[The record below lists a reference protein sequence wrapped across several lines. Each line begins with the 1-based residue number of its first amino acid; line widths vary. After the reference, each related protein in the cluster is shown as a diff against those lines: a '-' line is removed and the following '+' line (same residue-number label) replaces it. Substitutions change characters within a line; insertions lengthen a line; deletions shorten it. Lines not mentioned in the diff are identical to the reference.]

1 MSSSQPVN
9 RSKIYSKYTLTNF
22 RVIPMRKFLIIATI
36 VISILSSYAAKPDV
50 PEIIPEPAR
59 TDITGEGAFR
69 LTRDA
74 VVAVSD
80 SSLTFEAEYL
90 AGYTDSKLGI
100 PLKTAVN
107 YSDKP
112 AVSLVNLANG
122 EVSGGYRLT
131 IGQDSGVLIEGN
143 DAAGV
148 FYGVQTL
155 IQLLPTRA
163 GVLPLLPEVT
173 ISDFPRF
180 PYRGMHL
187 DVVRH
192 FFPVEFIKR
201 YIDYLALH
209 KLNYFHWHLTDDQAW
224 RLEMKCYPEL
234 TRLGSE
240 REGEIFGL
248 YPGEYREL
256 PYGGFY
262 TREQVDEVIRY
273 AAQRHITVV
282 PEIDI
287 PGHCM
292 AVLRVFPSFSTTP
305 DEPKCA
311 LTWGIFNKFNNV
323 LAPTPEVFD
332 FLKNVFS
339 ELCDIFPGQYI
350 HVGGDECAKKW
361 WQESAETQKFM
372 REHGLK
378 DEKALQSYFI
388 HYVQNVVEDKGKT
401 LVGWDEVLQGGIS
414 DDCVIMNWRRPATG
428 RTSLRSG
435 HKTIVTCSQWSYFNI
450 KESRLQPEIGAKG
463 QTPLS
468 LRKVY
473 EFDIEPDSITDKERS
488 LLLGAQGCLWT
499 EYIPTTW
506 KVEQF
511 VFPRMAALAENVWTP
526 AEKKN
531 WENFARKVERQVE
544 RYELWGARYS
554 DAFFRMHDIK
564 RYR

>member
-1 MSSSQPVN
+1 
-9 RSKIYSKYTLTNF
+9 
-22 RVIPMRKFLIIATI
+22 MRKIILAATI
-36 VISILSSYAAKPDV
+36 MISTFPSFAKPDV
-50 PEIIPEPAR
+50 PQIIPEPTR
-59 TDITGEGAFR
+59 IDLNGEGSFR
-69 LTRDA
+69 LMRDA
-74 VVAVSD
+74 LVSVSD
-80 SSLTFEAEYL
+80 STLMFEAGYL
-90 AGYTDSKLGI
+90 ADYTNRYLGI
-100 PLKTAVN
+100 PLKTTVQN
-107 YSDKP
+107 PDKP
-112 AVSLVNLANG
+112 AVSLVNLNNG
-122 EVSGGYRLT
+122 AVSGGYT
-131 IGQDSGVLIEGN
+131 MTVEHDGGVLIEGN

-173 ISDFPRF
+173 ICDFPRF

-201 YIDYLALH
+201 YIDYLAYH
-209 KLNYFHWHLTDDQAW
+209 KLNYFHWHLTDDQGW

-234 TRLGSE
+234 TMRGSE

-248 YPGEYREL
+248 YPGEYRKL
-256 PYGGFY
+256 PYGGYY
-262 TREQVDEVIRY
+262 TREQVDEVVRY

-292 AVLRVFPSFSTTP
+292 AALAAFPSFSTTP
-305 DEPKCA
+305 DEPKKCA

-323 LAPTPEVFD
+323 LAPKPEVFE

-339 ELCDIFPGQYI
+339 ELCDIFPGPYI

-361 WQESAETQKFM
+361 WQGSAETQKFM

-388 HYVQNVVEDKGKT
+388 HYVQNVVEGKGKI

-414 DDCVIMNWRRPATG
+414 DNCVIMNWRQPEIG
-428 RTSLRSG
+428 RTAVRTG

-450 KESRLQPEIGAKG
+450 KESKLQPEIGAKG

-473 EFDIEPDSITDKERS
+473 FFNIEPDSITEQERS
-488 LLLGAQGCLWT
+488 LILGAQACLWT

-511 VFPRMAALAENVWTP
+511 LFPRMAAMAENVWTP
-526 AEKKN
+526 AEKKS
-531 WENFARKVERQVE
+531 WANFSRKVERQVE

-554 DAFFRMHDIK
+554 DAFFRMNDIK

>member
-1 MSSSQPVN
+1 M
-9 RSKIYSKYTLTNF
+9 RKIILAATMMISTLT
-22 RVIPMRKFLIIATI
+22 
-36 VISILSSYAAKPDV
+36 SYAKSDL
-50 PEIIPEPAR
+50 PEIIPEPAQI
-59 TDITGEGAFR
+59 DLNGEGAFR

-74 VVAVSD
+74 LVSMCD
-80 SSLTFEAEYL
+80 SSLMFEASYL
-90 AGYTDSKLGI
+90 AEYTDRYLGI
-100 PLKTAVN
+100 PLKTTVKN
-107 YSDKP
+107 LDKP
-112 AVSLVNLANG
+112 AVSLVNLDNG
-122 EVSGGYRLT
+122 AVSGGYRLT
-131 IGQDSGVLIEGN
+131 VEHDSGVLIEGN

-148 FYGVQTL
+148 FYGIQTL

-173 ISDFPRF
+173 ICDFPRF

-201 YIDYLALH
+201 YIDYLAFH
-209 KLNYFHWHLTDDQAW
+209 KLNYFHWHLTDDQGW
-224 RLEMKCYPEL
+224 RLEMECYPEL
-234 TRLGSE
+234 TQRGSE

-248 YPGEYREL
+248 YPGEYRKL
-256 PYGGFY
+256 PYGGYY
-262 TREQVDEVIRY
+262 TREQVDEVVRY
-273 AAQRHITVV
+273 AAQRHITVM

-292 AVLRVFPSFSTTP
+292 AVLAAFPSFSTTP
-305 DEPKCA
+305 DEPKKCA

-323 LAPTPEVFD
+323 LAPKPEVFE

-388 HYVQNVVEDKGKT
+388 HYVQNVVEGKGKT

-414 DDCVIMNWRRPATG
+414 DDCVIMNWRQPTIG
-428 RTSLRSG
+428 RTALRTG

-468 LRKVY
+468 LEKVY
-473 EFDIEPDSITDKERS
+473 EFSIEPDSITGKERS
-488 LLLGAQGCLWT
+488 LVLGAQACLWT

-506 KVEQF
+506 KAEQF
-511 VFPRMAALAENVWTP
+511 VFPRMAAFAENVWSP
-526 AEKKN
+526 ENKKN
-531 WENFARKVERQVE
+531 WDSFARKVECQVE

-554 DAFFRMHDIK
+554 DAFFRMNDIS